1 VDAKP
6 LEPIL
11 SPTNFTSTS
20 RLVSQQTLAMNSMRK
35 IMYIALTVLVFALG
49 WLSHLIIRG
58 DASASDHCKNLD
70 QDTQHIQIVPHQ
82 PIELQPL
89 KHRVIHEYPLYQREV
104 TDRRYCVWTDDQD
117 KAKKMLKEFS
127 SDVPDFQ
134 LRKGE
139 VLAVFMND
147 MIEQVLI
154 QIVHNKRVGDAFAD
168 YADSGERADRLPPQE
183 GKKYT
188 QATAVVFTP
197 IHEPNYLGM
206 RGMVEGECQKSNK

>member
-1 VDAKP
+1 
-6 LEPIL
+6 
-11 SPTNFTSTS
+11 
-20 RLVSQQTLAMNSMRK
+20 MRK

-58 DASASDHCKNLD
+58 KDSAPDHCKNRD
-70 QDTQHIQIVPHQ
+70 QDAEHIQIVPHQ

-89 KHRVIHEYPLYQREV
+89 KHKVIHGDPLYQREV

-168 YADSGERADRLPPQE
+168 YADSGTRKRLRAPQE

-188 QATAVVFTP
+188 RATAVVFTP
-197 IHEPNYLGM
+197 INEPSHLGV
-206 RGMVEGECQKSNK
+206 RCMVQDGLSEKQ

>member
-1 VDAKP
+1 
-6 LEPIL
+6 
-11 SPTNFTSTS
+11 
-20 RLVSQQTLAMNSMRK
+20 
-35 IMYIALTVLVFALG
+35 MYIALTVLVFALG
-49 WLSHLIIRG
+49 WLSHHLIIRG
-58 DASASDHCKNLD
+58 DGSASDHCKNLY
-70 QDTQHIQIVPHQ
+70 QDTEHIQIAPLQ

-89 KHRVIHEYPLYQREV
+89 KHKVIHEYPLYQREV

-117 KAKKMLKEFS
+117 KAKKMLKEFA

-139 VLAVFMND
+139 VLAVFMD
-147 MIEQVLI
+147 DRITQVLI
-154 QIVHNKRVGDAFAD
+154 QIVHNKTANQIFAD
-168 YADSGERADRLPPQE
+168 YADSGTREKLRAPQE